1 MDRSKVAWQP
11 KITCGKLRLH
21 FDNLAQPSGSNSMV
35 ECQLPKLKVAGSIPV
50 SRSSNHKYKAAA
62 QTSMLTLRLFDFVT
76 REQRENTE
84 KTEITEQT
92 ENKPETFRLF
102 RNFRLFRIPLFS
114 SVQSRCPEGGTMNA
128 TVPSTQG
135 T

>member
-11 KITCGKLRLH
+11 KIICGNLRSL

-50 SRSSNHKYKAAA
+50 SRSSNHKDKAAA
-62 QTSMLTLRLFDFVT
+62 QTSMLTLRLFDFVA

-92 ENKPETFRLF
+92 ESKPEKFCLFRYFRL
-102 RNFRLFRIPLFS
+102 LHLS
-114 SVQSRCPEGGTMNA
+114 SVRRHFPKDGTINA
-128 TVPSTQG
+128 TIPSTQE